1 MSTPRSSTRSVVTF
15 LVGLAVVIAVA
26 VGAFGWALPL
36 VILSVLAIVMFH
48 EFGHYL
54 TARLSGMQ
62 VTDFFVGFGPPL
74 WSMTHRGTRYGV
86 RAIWAGGYVKVP
98 GMSWDDAVDP
108 ALESRTYRAATY
120 PRKVLFASAGSL
132 MHLIMALLLA
142 FSALV
147 FVGAASPTSIGVAGF
162 VTFDHGVANAARVA
176 GLKAGDQIVSING
189 HQHPTI
195 SEIVANVQAAP
206 NGSVTLVVLRAG
218 RDVTLV
224 AHPLNGQSL
233 RVSGQPVTSSKVP
246 VGYLGIDLRELTTT
260 TPVLSA
266 IPQSFS
272 LVWHTLTEAVASIGH
287 VFSPSE
293 FVTLYHQVTTPALA
307 AQPSQQ
313 AKRPVSIVGV
323 VRVAD
328 QAVQSNVGAFLQ
340 ILVVLNIF
348 VGVLNMLPLLPLDGG
363 HVAVATYERLRRRRG
378 VPYRADLRKMMP
390 VVYAFVTVLLVL
402 FASTLYLDIAH
413 PIANPFR

>member
-1 MSTPRSSTRSVVTF
+1 MDTSSSSRRSLGTF
-15 LVGLAVVIAVA
+15 LLVLAGVIALAVWLV
-26 VGAFGWALPL
+26 GWALPL
-36 VILSVLAIVMFH
+36 VVLCVLAIVMFH

-98 GMSWDDAVDP
+98 GMTWTDSVDP
-108 ALESRTYRAATY
+108 SLESKTYRAASY

-132 MHLIMALLLA
+132 MHVVMALGIA
-142 FSALV
+142 FASLV
-147 FVGAASPTSIGVAGF
+147 FVGAPSSTAIGVGGF
-162 VTFDHGVANAARVA
+162 VTFDHGVANAARAA
-176 GLKAGDQIVSING
+176 GLQAGDRIESING
-189 HQHPTI
+189 HSHPTI
-195 SEIVANVQAAP
+195 AQIVSTVQAAP
-206 NGSVTLVVLRAG
+206 GGTVTIVVERSGRLVTLH
-218 RDVTLV
+218 
-224 AHPLNGQSL
+224 AHPLNGRTL
-233 RVSGQPVTSSKVP
+233 RVGGQPVTSSKVP
-246 VGYLGIDLRELTTT
+246 VGYLGISLRELTTT
-260 TPVLSA
+260 TPVLQA
-266 IPQSFS
+266 VPQSFS
-272 LVWHTLTEAVASIGH
+272 LVWHTITEAVASIGH

-307 AQPSQQ
+307 SQPAQQQ
-313 AKRPVSIVGV
+313 KRPVSIVGV

-378 VPYRADLRKMMP
+378 QAYHADLRKMMP

>member
-1 MSTPRSSTRSVVTF
+1 MSTTPSSTRSIGTF
-15 LVGLAVVIAVA
+15 LIALSAIVALAVWL
-26 VGAFGWALPL
+26 VGWSLPL
-36 VILSVLAIVMFH
+36 VILIVLAIVMFH
-48 EFGHYL
+48 ELGHYL

-62 VTDFFVGFGPPL
+62 VTDFFVGFGPAL
-74 WSMTHRGTRYGV
+74 WSVTHRGTRYGV

-132 MHLIMALLLA
+132 MHLIMALLIA
-142 FSALV
+142 FSSLV
-147 FVGAASPTSIGVAGF
+147 FVGTLSANSIGIGGF
-162 VTFDHGVANAARVA
+162 ATFDHGVSHAARAA
-176 GLKAGDQIVSING
+176 GLRVGDRIVSIDG
-189 HQHPTI
+189 HAKPTI
-195 SEIVANVQAAP
+195 AEIVANVQAAP
-206 NGSVTLVVLRAG
+206 GGTVTIVVERSGHLVTLH
-218 RDVTLV
+218 
-224 AHPLNGQSL
+224 AHPLNGQTLS
-233 RVSGQPVTSSKVP
+233 VGGHAVTRSKVP
-246 VGYLGIDLRELTTT
+246 VGYLGVNLHELTTT
-260 TPVLSA
+260 TPIASA

-272 LVWHTLTEAVASIGH
+272 LVWRTVTEAVASLGH

-293 FVTLYHQVTTPALA
+293 FVTLFHQVTTPALA
-307 AQPSQQ
+307 AQPAQQ

-340 ILVVLNIF
+340 ILVILNIF

-378 VPYRADLRKMMP
+378 VPYQADLRKMMP